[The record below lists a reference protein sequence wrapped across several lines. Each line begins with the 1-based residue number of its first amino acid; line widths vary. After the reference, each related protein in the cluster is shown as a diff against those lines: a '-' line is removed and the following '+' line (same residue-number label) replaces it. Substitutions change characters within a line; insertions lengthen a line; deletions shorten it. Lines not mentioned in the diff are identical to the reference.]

1 MTIEYFLNAVFYQI
15 FILLIEVDRAIYAVR
30 DRFLRLLLPEKHST
44 RITRNNIRAQKKTE
58 DIRINFNLRIAKYI
72 FRYTYASYPG
82 FIAFVILGIVMG
94 YDSIPIS
101 VPLIILII
109 AIPIGLSCL
118 PMNNWVFTD
127 NKYAKYFAQFEKQDA
142 LWHKKWK
149 RNAIAFCIGGFMAN
163 ILGII
168 AAFVIAI
175 HL

>member
-1 MTIEYFLNAVFYQI
+1 MTIEYFLNAVFYEI
-15 FILLIEVDRAIYAVR
+15 FILLIEVDRAMYAVR
-30 DRFLRLLLPEKHST
+30 DRFLRLLLSEKYST

-82 FIAFVILGIVMG
+82 FIAFVILGIIMG

-127 NKYAKYFAQFEKQDA
+127 NKYVKYFVQFEKQDA

>member
-1 MTIEYFLNAVFYQI
+1 MTIEYFLNAVFYEI
-15 FILLIEVDRAIYAVR
+15 FILLIEVDRAVYAVR
-30 DRFLRLLLPEKHST
+30 DRFLRLLLPEKYST

-72 FRYTYASYPG
+72 FRDTHASYPG
-82 FIAFVILGIVMG
+82 FIAFVILGIVIG
-94 YDSIPIS
+94 YDYMPTST
-101 VPLIILII
+101 PLLILIP
-109 AIPIGLSCL
+109 AIPIGLSCI
-118 PMNNWVFTD
+118 PMHRWIYSD
-127 NKYAKYFAQFEKQDA
+127 NKYAKYFVQFEKEDA